1 MHWII
6 NPSIEEHK
14 DEIKDFL
21 QKVSGDSFFQTPD
34 YVYLHQLNKDNIL
47 TLIGKK
53 DGEITCYCNILI
65 LREKTLYSYLTRRAL
80 IIGGPLAINDE
91 DYHQILLKIN
101 NILKKKVIYL
111 QFRHLNLV
119 SDNRKTIL
127 KQNHINYKSHF
138 TIINTI
144 HSEMLNDF
152 NSGRRK
158 NIRRA
163 IKRGVEFRLLDSQ
176 KEYELGGEIITNMYN
191 KLKIPCPSISFF
203 KKMQLDSF
211 HKKIHA
217 FGAFYNENLISVRFC
232 LNHKETL
239 YDWYAASLPN
249 HNKFYPNDYIVF
261 KVMEWAENQNFSHF
275 DFGGAGN
282 MQEDYGVREF
292 KLKFGGELMEHG
304 RNEIVYQKVLYFFGK
319 LGFKILKKLRK

>member
-1 MHWII
+1 MHWIL
-6 NPSIEEHK
+6 NPPIEKYK
-14 DEIKDFL
+14 DEIKHFF
-21 QKVSGDSFFQTPD
+21 QKVSGVSFFQTPD
-34 YVYLHQLNKDNIL
+34 YVYLHKLNKDNVL
-47 TLIGKK
+47 TLIGEN

-65 LREKTLYSYLTRRAL
+65 LKENKLYYYLTRRAL

-101 NILKKKVIYL
+101 SILKKKVIYL
-111 QFRHLNLV
+111 QFRHLNSV
-119 SDNRKTIL
+119 SDDRKTIL
-127 KQNHINYKSHF
+127 KQNQINYKSHF
-138 TIINTI
+138 TIINTL
-144 HSEMLNDF
+144 HAELLNDF
-152 NSGRRK
+152 NSGRKK

-163 IKRGVEFRLLDSQ
+163 IKRGVEFRLLHTQ
-176 KEYELGGEIITNMYN
+176 KEYELGGEIITNMYH
-191 KLKIPCPSISFF
+191 KLKIPCPNVSFF
-203 KKMQLDSF
+203 KKMKLDFF
-211 HKKIHA
+211 HDKIFA
-217 FGAFYNENLISVRFC
+217 FGAFYNNQLISVRFC
-232 LNHKETL
+232 LNHKQTL

-249 HNKFYPNDYIVF
+249 QNKFYPNDYIVF

-292 KLKFGGELMEHG
+292 KLKFGGKLIEHG